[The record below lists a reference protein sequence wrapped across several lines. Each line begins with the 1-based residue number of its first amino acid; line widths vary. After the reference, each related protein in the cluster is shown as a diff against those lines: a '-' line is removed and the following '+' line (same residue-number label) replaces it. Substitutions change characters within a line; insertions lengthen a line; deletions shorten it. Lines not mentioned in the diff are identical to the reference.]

1 MNADLQRLMDNLRLN
16 LPGALDSTIQNE
28 LFAALTDFFQTTNVW
43 TEDIDFAVTAGVQ
56 EYTIV
61 SSGVA
66 AINRLMGAVNSDG
79 RPIGALMKVPG
90 DIYLVTAPNQAA
102 TYTVQVALTV
112 TDPTTRDGYP
122 DFPAWILNKYSSD
135 IFEGVL
141 GRMMGQPAKP
151 YSNER
156 LAIFHMRRFE
166 SSISKAKVEAQHRNV
181 YRGQSW
187 RFPQTFA
194 SRNWR

>member
-1 MNADLQRLMDNLRLN
+1 MNADLQRLVDNLRIN
-16 LPGALDSTIQNE
+16 LPGALDGTIQNE
-28 LFAALTDFFQTTNVW
+28 IFAALTDFLQTTNVW

-56 EYTIV
+56 KYTIV
-61 SSGVA
+61 PSRIA

-79 RPIGALMKVPG
+79 RSISVLMKVPG
-90 DIYLVTAPNQAA
+90 DLYLMDVPNKSA
-102 TYTVQVALTV
+102 TYTAQVALTV
-112 TDPTTRDGYP
+112 TDPTARDGYP
-122 DFPAWILNKYSSD
+122 DLPTWIINKYGSD
-135 IFEGVL
+135 LFEGVV

-166 SSISKAKVEAQHRNV
+166 ASMSKAKVEAQHRNV